1 MRATIPLNALRAFE
15 AAARHLSFTRAADE
29 LCVTPTAISHHVK
42 ALEQRLGMRLF
53 RRSNRG
59 LTLTDE
65 GLGLAPTLFEA
76 FGAIDRLF
84 EQFEAGGVRE
94 VLTVSAVGTFVVGA
108 LLERLPA
115 FRAAHPLVDLRIL
128 TNNNKVDVVAEGL
141 DYAIRFG
148 DGAWHGCEAELIR
161 DAPMSPLCAP
171 RLQPEQLRDTGRS
184 ALRLAA
190 PLRSYRPQDWLAWF
204 KAAGL
209 DAVNVHGPLFDSS
222 LIMAQAAIRGE
233 GVALAPYGL
242 FRREIDAGQLVRPFA
257 AEAEVGGYWLT
268 WVKTRTPSPAMQA
281 FRNWLMSVSLDGE
294 AGAAAVSRQASDVV
308 GQPAAEPSGDRSR
321 NRTFR
326 TSAEGRKRTPA
337 GVGKADTG

>member
-1 MRATIPLNALRAFE
+1 MRAAIPLNALRAFE

-29 LCVTPTAISHHVK
+29 LCVTQTAISHQVK
-42 ALEQRLGMRLF
+42 GLEQRLGMPLF

-65 GLGLAPTLFEA
+65 GLALAPTLFEA

-115 FRAAHPLVDLRIL
+115 FRAAHPLVDLRLL

-148 DGAWHGCEAELIR
+148 DGAWHGCEAELICEGR
-161 DAPMSPLCAP
+161 MSPLCAP
-171 RLQPEQLRDTGRS
+171 LWAQQLHKPSDL
-184 ALRLAA
+184 LRL
-190 PLRSYRPQDWLAWF
+190 PLLRSYRPQDWLGWF

-209 DAVNVHGPLFDSS
+209 DAVNLHGPLFDSS

-308 GQPAAEPSGDRSR
+308 GRPAAEPSGDRSR
-321 NRTFR
+321 NRTSF
-326 TSAEGRKRTPA
+326 
-337 GVGKADTG
+337 